1 MRAVLT
7 RVKSAS
13 VAIDGNV
20 VGKIGQGFLILLGVG
35 PEDTAADCRYLAE
48 KALSLRIFE
57 DENGKMNLGL
67 ADVGGQV
74 LVVSQFTLYGNCRKG
89 RRPSFTEAA
98 PPALGNQLYEQFL
111 ADCAA
116 LGYPPQHGEFGADM
130 QVASVNDGP
139 VTLIL
144 DTQQLLEAPRR
155 G

>member
-1 MRAVLT
+1 MRAILT

-13 VAIDGNV
+13 VTIDGHVN
-20 VGKIGQGFLILLGVG
+20 GAIGPGFLILLGVG
-35 PEDTAADCRYLAE
+35 PNDTEKECRYLAE

-67 ADVGGQV
+67 DAIGGQV

-89 RRPSFTEAA
+89 RRPSFVGAA
-98 PPALGNQLYEQFL
+98 GPELGNAMYEKFL
-111 ADCAA
+111 SICEE

-130 QVASVNDGP
+130 KVESINDGP

-144 DTQQLLEAPRR
+144 DTDQLLGEPRR
-155 G
+155 S